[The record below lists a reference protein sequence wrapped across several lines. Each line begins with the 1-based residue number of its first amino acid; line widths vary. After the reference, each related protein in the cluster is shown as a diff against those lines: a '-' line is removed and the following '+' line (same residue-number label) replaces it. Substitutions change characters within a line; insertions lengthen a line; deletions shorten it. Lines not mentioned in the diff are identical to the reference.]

1 MHHMLL
7 AAEKFSFPFY
17 VYVLV
22 SAFVAL
28 AYHTLRGVAVA
39 DSVQGVAERFFL
51 ILLAS
56 IVLTVIES
64 YL

>member
-1 MHHMLL
+1 MEFLTL
-7 AAEKFSFPFY
+7 AAEKFHFPFY
-17 VYVLV
+17 VYVLLGAAISV
-22 SAFVAL
+22 C
-28 AYHTLRGVAVA
+28 YHTLRGVAVA
-39 DSVQGVAERFFL
+39 DSVQGVIERFFL